1 VGRSAPAAGRLEAH
15 IRWEKE
21 GAVDRPKVVA
31 AIVIGIIVL
40 VLGTMVVIGLIQGDE
55 VDREENPVNGSAL
68 AAPLLR

>member
-1 VGRSAPAAGRLEAH
+1 M
-15 IRWEKE
+15 
-21 GAVDRPKVVA
+21 DRPKVVA